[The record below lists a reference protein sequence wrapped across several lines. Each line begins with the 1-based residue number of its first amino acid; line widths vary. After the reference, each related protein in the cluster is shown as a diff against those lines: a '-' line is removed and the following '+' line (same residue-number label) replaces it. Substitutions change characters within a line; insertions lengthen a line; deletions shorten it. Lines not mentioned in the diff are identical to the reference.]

1 MSSILCRLDEVLL
14 GLTPCPTNFSILR
27 NSLTHPSLS
36 SFLFQSIFTL
46 TKLIYMDTLFIPN
59 ETDFRKWIQ
68 EAVKVGMETAAE
80 NKATEKEEPLIS
92 RKQVA
97 AFLGI
102 SLVTLTDWMKRGL
115 PFHKLN
121 GRVYFQRSEVL
132 EYVKTNHGRRQ
143 SIYFKY

>member
-1 MSSILCRLDEVLL
+1 
-14 GLTPCPTNFSILR
+14 
-27 NSLTHPSLS
+27 
-36 SFLFQSIFTL
+36 
-46 TKLIYMDTLFIPN
+46 MDTLFIPN

-68 EAVKVGMETAAE
+68 EAVKAGMETAAS
-80 NKATEKEEPLIS
+80 NNAAEKEEPLIS

-115 PFHKLN
+115 PFHKVN